1 MYQTHSLNEKIK
13 LFFTIFFPILVT
25 QVSFY
30 LISFFDTVMS
40 GRAGAVDLAGVGVG
54 SSLWMPVYTGLSG
67 ILLAVAPIVAQALGA
82 RNIQQ
87 IQRTLYQGVYL
98 AIGLSI
104 ATLILGFFLVPPAVD
119 GMGLSDEGKRIA
131 KGYLLA
137 LGFGVLPMF
146 LFNVLRTLMDSLGKT
161 RISML
166 LILLGLP
173 INVGLNYIFIFGK
186 FGVPAYG
193 GVGAGIASAITYW
206 LLFLMA
212 FAFVRNGKPFLEYRF
227 LRSVERIFWPRQK
240 ELLKLGTPIGLAI
253 FAEVSIF
260 AAVTLLLSAYGDN
273 IVAAHQAAI
282 NFASFVYMLPLSA
295 SSALT
300 IVVGYELG
308 ARRLQDA
315 VRYAKIGIVLCLAVS
330 LFSGGLLFWQ
340 NERVAA
346 IYTND
351 AAVVELAAHFMIF
364 AVFFQL
370 SDAVAAPIQGILRGF
385 KDVNVTLILSL
396 IAYWVIGLPL
406 GYALAEQFGFGPDGY
421 WIGLIAGLAAGAVL
435 LVMRLI
441 HIIKRYEAQPIT
453 NETS

>member
-104 ATLILGFFLVPPAVD
+104 ATLVLGFWLVPTAVD
-119 GMGLSDEGKRIA
+119 GMGLSEEGKRIA

-186 FGVPAYG
+186 LGVPAYG

-206 LLFLMA
+206 LLFFMA

-260 AAVTLLLSAYGDN
+260 AAVTLLLSEYGDN

-315 VRYAKIGIVLCLAVS
+315 VRYAKIGIVLCLGVS
-330 LFSGGLLFWQ
+330 SFSGALLFWQ

-441 HIIKRYEAQPIT
+441 HIVKRYEAQPIT

>member
-1 MYQTHSLNEKIK
+1 MYQTHSFNEKVK
-13 LFFTIFFPILVT
+13 VFFMIFFPILVT

-54 SSLWMPVYTGLSG
+54 SSLWTPVYTGVSG
-67 ILLAVAPIVAQALGA
+67 IILAVAPIVAQALGA
-82 RNIQQ
+82 RDHQKIR
-87 IQRTLYQGVYL
+87 RTLFQGVYL
-98 AIGLSI
+98 AIGLSVI
-104 ATLILGFFLVPPAVD
+104 TIGLGALLVPTAIA
-119 GMGLSDEGKRIA
+119 GMGLSDQGKTIA
-131 KGYLLA
+131 TDYLFA

-146 LFNVLRTLMDSLGKT
+146 LFNVLRTLMDALGKT

-186 FGVPAYG
+186 LGMPAYG
-193 GVGAGIASAITYW
+193 GVGAGIATSITYW
-206 LLFLMA
+206 LLFFMA
-212 FAFVRNGKPFLEYRF
+212 FAFVRFGKMFHEFQF
-227 LRSVERIFWPRQK
+227 LRKPERVIWLRQK

-260 AAVTLLLSAYGDN
+260 AAVTLLLSGYGDQV
-273 IVAAHQAAI
+273 VAAHQAAI
-282 NFASFVYMLPLSA
+282 NFASFVYMLPLAA

-300 IVVGYELG
+300 IVVGFELG
-308 ARRLQDA
+308 GRRLNDA
-315 VRYAKIGIVLCLAVS
+315 VRYAKIGLTLCLTVS
-330 LFSGGLLFWQ
+330 IFSGALLFWQ

-346 IYTND
+346 IYTTD
-351 AAVVELAAHFMIF
+351 VAVIDLAAHFMLF

-385 KDVNVTLILSL
+385 KDVNVTLVLSL

-406 GYALAEQFGFGPDGY
+406 GFVLAEFVGYGPDGY
-421 WIGLIAGLAAGAVL
+421 WIGLIVGLAVGAIL
-435 LVMRLI
+435 LFLRLAWIVKHYERI
-441 HIIKRYEAQPIT
+441 HPA
-453 NETS
+453 S

>member
-40 GRAGAVDLAGVGVG
+40 GRAGAIDLAGVGVG

-82 RNIQQ
+82 RDHKQIQQ
-87 IQRTLYQGVYL
+87 TLFQGIYL
-98 AIGLSI
+98 AIAISVGTILLGL
-104 ATLILGFFLVPPAVD
+104 LFVPTAIE
-119 GMGLSDEGKRIA
+119 GMGLSNEGKRIA
-131 KGYLLA
+131 TYYLFA

-146 LFNVLRTLMDSLGKT
+146 LFNVLRTLMDALGKT
-161 RISML
+161 RVSMI

-186 FGVPAYG
+186 LGVPAFG
-193 GVGAGIASAITYW
+193 GIGAGIASSLTYW
-206 LLFLMA
+206 FLFFLA
-212 FAFVRNGKPFLEYRF
+212 FGFVRNGKPFRNYKF
-227 LRSVERIFWPRQK
+227 LRVPERMVWLKQK
-240 ELLKLGTPIGLAI
+240 ELLQLGAPIGMAI

-260 AAVTLLLSAYGDN
+260 AAVTLLLSSYGDQ

-308 ARRLQDA
+308 ARRLKDA
-315 VRYAKIGIVLCLAVS
+315 VRYAKIGIALCLAVS
-330 LFSGGLLFWQ
+330 LFSGALLFWQ
-340 NERVAA
+340 SEQVAA

-351 AAVVELAAHFMIF
+351 ARVIELAAHFMIF

-385 KDVNVTLILSL
+385 KDVNVTLVLSL
-396 IAYWVIGLPL
+396 VAYWVIGLPL
-406 GYALAEQFGFGPDGY
+406 GYTLAELVGIGPDGY

-435 LVMRLI
+435 LFIRLVWI
-441 HIIKRYEAQPIT
+441 VRRYDP
-453 NETS
+453 ETLSKV

>member
-98 AIGLSI
+98 AIGLSV
-104 ATLILGFFLVPPAVD
+104 ATLVLGFLLVPTAVD
-119 GMGLSDEGKRIA
+119 GMGLSEEGKRIA

-186 FGVPAYG
+186 LGVPAYG
-193 GVGAGIASAITYW
+193 GVGAGIASTITYW
-206 LLFLMA
+206 LLFFMA

-227 LRSVERIFWPRQK
+227 LRSVERVMWPRQK

-260 AAVTLLLSAYGDN
+260 AAVTLLLSEYGDN

-308 ARRLQDA
+308 ARRLKDA
-315 VRYAKIGIVLCLAVS
+315 VRYAKIGIVLCLGVS
-330 LFSGGLLFWQ
+330 LFSGALLFWQ

-441 HIIKRYEAQPIT
+441 HIVKRYEPEPLT

>member
-67 ILLAVAPIVAQALGA
+67 ILLAVAPIVSQALGA
-82 RNIQQ
+82 RNHQQ
-87 IQRTLYQGVYL
+87 IQRTLFQGIYL
-98 AIGLSI
+98 AIALSI
-104 ATLILGFFLVPPAVD
+104 ATLTLGAFLVPAAIE
-119 GMGLSDEGKRIA
+119 GMGLSDDGKTVA
-131 KGYLLA
+131 ANYLLA

-146 LFNVLRTLMDSLGKT
+146 LFNVLRTLMDALGKT
-161 RISML
+161 RVSMI

-186 FGVPAYG
+186 LGIPAYG
-193 GVGAGIASAITYW
+193 GVGAGIASSITYW
-206 LLFLMA
+206 LLFIMA
-212 FAFVRNGKPFLEYRF
+212 LLFVRNGKLFREFKF
-227 LRSVERIFWPRQK
+227 LRAPERIVWLKQK
-240 ELLKLGTPIGLAI
+240 ELLQLGTPIGLAI

-260 AAVTLLLSAYGDN
+260 AAVTLLLSEYGDN

-308 ARRLQDA
+308 ARRLKDA
-315 VRYAKIGIVLCLAVS
+315 VRYAKIGISLCLGVS
-330 LFSGGLLFWQ
+330 LFSGAFLFWQ

-351 AAVVELAAHFMIF
+351 ATVVDLAAHFMIF

-370 SDAVAAPIQGILRGF
+370 SDAVAAPIQGVLRGF
-385 KDVNVTLILSL
+385 KDVNVTLLLSL

-406 GYALAEQFGFGPDGY
+406 GYVLAEHVNFGPDGY

-435 LVMRLI
+435 LFARLVWI
-441 HIIKRYEAQPIT
+441 VKRYRPATVLEK
-453 NETS
+453 E

>member
-104 ATLILGFFLVPPAVD
+104 ATLVLGFWLVPTAVD
-119 GMGLSDEGKRIA
+119 GMGLSEEGKRIA

-186 FGVPAYG
+186 LGVPAYG

-206 LLFLMA
+206 LLFFMA

-227 LRSVERIFWPRQK
+227 LRSLERVFWPRQK

-260 AAVTLLLSAYGDN
+260 AAVTLLLSEYGDN

-308 ARRLQDA
+308 ARRLKDA
-315 VRYAKIGIVLCLAVS
+315 VRYAKIGIVLCLGVS
-330 LFSGGLLFWQ
+330 SFSGALLFWQ

-441 HIIKRYEAQPIT
+441 HIVKRYEAQPIT

>member
-87 IQRTLYQGVYL
+87 IQRTLYQGIYL

-104 ATLILGFFLVPPAVD
+104 ATLVLGFWLVPTAVD
-119 GMGLSDEGKRIA
+119 GMGLSEEGKRIA

-186 FGVPAYG
+186 LGVPAYG

-206 LLFLMA
+206 LLFFMA

-260 AAVTLLLSAYGDN
+260 AAVTLLLSEYGDN

-308 ARRLQDA
+308 ARRLKDA
-315 VRYAKIGIVLCLAVS
+315 VRYAKIGIVLCLGVS
-330 LFSGGLLFWQ
+330 SFSGALLFWQ

-441 HIIKRYEAQPIT
+441 HIVKRYEAQPIT

>member
-104 ATLILGFFLVPPAVD
+104 ATLVLGFFLVPTAVD

-131 KGYLLA
+131 KGYLFA

-186 FGVPAYG
+186 LGVPAYG

-206 LLFLMA
+206 LLFFMA

-227 LRSVERIFWPRQK
+227 LRKVERIFWPRQK

-260 AAVTLLLSAYGDN
+260 AAVTLLLSEYGDH

-308 ARRLQDA
+308 AGRLKDA
-315 VRYAKIGIVLCLAVS
+315 VRYAKIGIVLCLSVS
-330 LFSGGLLFWQ
+330 LFSGAFLFWQ

-385 KDVNVTLILSL
+385 KDVNITLVLSL

-406 GYALAEQFGFGPDGY
+406 GYTLAEQFGFGPDGY
-421 WIGLIAGLAAGAVL
+421 WIGLIVGLAAGAVL
-435 LVMRLI
+435 LFMRLI
-441 HIIKRYEAQPIT
+441 HIVKRHEAARLKS
-453 NETS
+453 ETT

>member
-82 RNIQQ
+82 RNIQH

-104 ATLILGFFLVPPAVD
+104 ATLVLGAFLVPAAVD
-119 GMGLSDEGKRIA
+119 GMGLSEEGKRIA

-186 FGVPAYG
+186 LGLPAYG
-193 GVGAGIASAITYW
+193 GIGAGIASAITYW
-206 LLFLMA
+206 LLFFMA
-212 FAFVRNGKPFLEYRF
+212 FAFVRSGKPFLEYRF
-227 LRSVERIFWPRQK
+227 LRAPDRLAWPRQK

-260 AAVTLLLSAYGDN
+260 AAVTLLLSEYGDN

-330 LFSGGLLFWQ
+330 SFSGALLFWQ

-351 AAVVELAAHFMIF
+351 AAVVELATHFMIF

-385 KDVNVTLILSL
+385 KDVNVTLVLSL

-406 GYALAEQFGFGPDGY
+406 GYLLAERFGFGPDGY
-421 WIGLIAGLAAGAVL
+421 WIGLIVGLAAGAVL
-435 LVMRLI
+435 LFMRLV
-441 HIIKRYEAQPIT
+441 HIVKRYNAKSAVE
-453 NETS
+453 ETA

>member
-1 MYQTHSLNEKIK
+1 
-13 LFFTIFFPILVT
+13 
-25 QVSFY
+25 
-30 LISFFDTVMS
+30 
-40 GRAGAVDLAGVGVG
+40 
-54 SSLWMPVYTGLSG
+54 
-67 ILLAVAPIVAQALGA
+67 
-82 RNIQQ
+82 
-87 IQRTLYQGVYL
+87 
-98 AIGLSI
+98 
-104 ATLILGFFLVPPAVD
+104 
-119 GMGLSDEGKRIA
+119 
-131 KGYLLA
+131 
-137 LGFGVLPMF
+137 
-146 LFNVLRTLMDSLGKT
+146 
-161 RISML
+161 
-166 LILLGLP
+166 
-173 INVGLNYIFIFGK
+173 
-186 FGVPAYG
+186 
-193 GVGAGIASAITYW
+193 
-206 LLFLMA
+206 
-212 FAFVRNGKPFLEYRF
+212 
-227 LRSVERIFWPRQK
+227 
-240 ELLKLGTPIGLAI
+240 
-253 FAEVSIF
+253 
-260 AAVTLLLSAYGDN
+260 DN

-308 ARRLQDA
+308 ARRLKDA
-315 VRYAKIGIVLCLAVS
+315 VRYAKIGIVLCLGVS
-330 LFSGGLLFWQ
+330 SFSGALLFWQ

-441 HIIKRYEAQPIT
+441 HIVKRYEAQPIT

>member
-67 ILLAVAPIVAQALGA
+67 ILLAVAPIVSQALGA
-82 RNIQQ
+82 RDRQQ
-87 IQRTLYQGVYL
+87 IQRTLFQGIYL
-98 AIGLSI
+98 AIMLSVI
-104 ATLILGFFLVPPAVD
+104 TLTLGSFLVPLAIE
-119 GMGLSDEGKRIA
+119 GMGLSTEGKRIA
-131 KGYLLA
+131 TQYLLA

-146 LFNVLRTLMDSLGKT
+146 LFNVLRTLMDALGKT
-161 RISML
+161 RVSMI

-186 FGVPAYG
+186 LGIPAYG
-193 GVGAGIASAITYW
+193 GVGAGIASSITYW
-206 LLFLMA
+206 LLFFMA
-212 FAFVRNGKPFLEYRF
+212 FFFVRNGKPFREYKF
-227 LRSVERIFWPRQK
+227 LRTSERIVWLRQK
-240 ELLKLGTPIGLAI
+240 ELLQLGTPIGLAI

-260 AAVTLLLSAYGDN
+260 AAVTLLLSSYGDQ

-308 ARRLQDA
+308 AKRLQDA
-315 VRYAKIGIVLCLAVS
+315 VRYAKIGISLCLGVS
-330 LFSGGLLFWQ
+330 IFSGAFLFWQ

-351 AAVVELAAHFMIF
+351 PTVVDLAAHFMIF

-385 KDVNVTLILSL
+385 KDVNITLVLSL
-396 IAYWVIGLPL
+396 VAYWVIGLPL
-406 GYALAEQFGFGPDGY
+406 GYVLAEHAGFGPDGY

-435 LVMRLI
+435 LFLRLVWI
-441 HIIKRYEAQPIT
+441 VRRFGTLPS
-453 NETS
+453 TS

>member
-104 ATLILGFFLVPPAVD
+104 ATLVLGFWLVPTAVD
-119 GMGLSDEGKRIA
+119 GMGLSEEGKRIA

-186 FGVPAYG
+186 LGVPAYG

-206 LLFLMA
+206 LLFFMA

-260 AAVTLLLSAYGDN
+260 AAVTLLLSEYGDN

-308 ARRLQDA
+308 AGRLKDA

-385 KDVNVTLILSL
+385 KDVNVTLVLSL

-406 GYALAEQFGFGPDGY
+406 GYTLAERFGFGPDGY

-441 HIIKRYEAQPIT
+441 HIVKRYEAQPIT

>member
-1 MYQTHSLNEKIK
+1 MYQTHTLQEKIK

-87 IQRTLYQGVYL
+87 IQRTLFQGIYL
-98 AIGLSI
+98 AVGLSI
-104 ATLILGFFLVPPAVD
+104 ATLILGAILVPTAVD
-119 GMGLSDEGKRIA
+119 GMGLSEEGKRIA

-161 RISML
+161 RVSML

-186 FGVPAYG
+186 LGVPAYG
-193 GVGAGIASAITYW
+193 GIGAGIASAITYW
-206 LLFLMA
+206 LLFFMA
-212 FAFVRNGKPFLEYRF
+212 LAFVRSGKPFLEYRF
-227 LRSVERIFWPRQK
+227 LRSFERLLWPRQR

-260 AAVTLLLSAYGDN
+260 AAVTLLLSSYGDN

-308 ARRLQDA
+308 ARRLKDA
-315 VRYAKIGIVLCLAVS
+315 VRYAKIGLVLCLAVS
-330 LFSGGLLFWQ
+330 MFSGALLFWQ

-385 KDVNVTLILSL
+385 KDVNVTLVLSL

-406 GYALAEQFGFGPDGY
+406 GYLLAEPYGFGPDGY

-435 LVMRLI
+435 LFVRLVYI
-441 HIIKRYEAQPIT
+441 VRRYKPEPKPAP
-453 NETS
+453 